1 MINIEI
7 NIKKKSA
14 VYGFGIRPVSRLR
27 GTSLSIGTFTSLDTC
42 PFLNNEIQ
50 KC

>member
-7 NIKKKSA
+7 NIKYRSA

-27 GTSLSIGTFTSLDTC
+27 GTSLSKIFSFKNDTGISLYRLG
-42 PFLNNEIQ
+42 FG
-50 KC
+50 

>member
-7 NIKKKSA
+7 NIKYRSA

-27 GTSLSIGTFTSLDTC
+27 GTSLFSLTSDERV
-42 PFLNNEIQ
+42 FSERIRMN
-50 KC
+50 

>member
-7 NIKKKSA
+7 NIKYRSA

-27 GTSLSIGTFTSLDTC
+27 GTSLLKVFVATILT
-42 PFLNNEIQ
+42 EIINIISTY
-50 KC
+50 